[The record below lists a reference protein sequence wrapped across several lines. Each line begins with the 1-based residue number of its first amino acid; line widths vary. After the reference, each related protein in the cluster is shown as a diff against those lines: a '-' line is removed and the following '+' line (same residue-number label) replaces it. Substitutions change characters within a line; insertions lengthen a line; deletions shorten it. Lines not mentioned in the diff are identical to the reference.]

1 MFRTEGVSEAVVQHT
16 PGADLPPGAFWGT
29 QGRRIRSSPHLAI
42 VSKLAGA
49 GLVHGAAFT

>member
-1 MFRTEGVSEAVVQHT
+1 MFQTEGASEVVVQHT

-49 GLVHGAAFT
+49 GLVHGAALT